1 MPVNVNHVDT
11 HVKHVQMLTH
21 VTHVKELKEP
31 EMIVFAQTENM
42 IMEMKKLHVMIV
54 KNNVQN
60 VL

>member
-1 MPVNVNHVDT
+1 MPAYVNHVDT
-11 HVKHVQMLTH
+11 HVKHVQMNTH

-31 EMIVFAQTENM
+31 EIIVSAQSVNM

-54 KNNVQN
+54 KNNVIH